1 MLFLDIDAVKRN
13 ATRYIEQQRRTFFG
27 SRGVIT
33 DYVDL
38 PPTYKDEEGLPFRKG
53 GDLDLAETATIFQ
66 GFPDMTPWRANNLLK
81 ILHGRRVA
89 GTLDDPELQV
99 NIESFSLREVERA
112 LEYLR
117 KMVPVDE
124 ITNAG
129 LRAEDELR
137 ALEEEMSVQE
147 ADGKDAPPKD
157 GERRSSGGWI
167 YKQTGNQNVYGES
180 VLDKIRARNIAKR
193 EAEEKAL
200 EEKRK
205 LEEEAGQQNWGGLAT
220 YQPGGA
226 RPLQVMSPKEEEY
239 RAAATSDLEAPPEVP
254 RWRLLLPA
262 TLFVATLLP
271 FLWWAADFY
280 TPLGEGKRLMPWTSE
295 GNATVYGL
303 LLINLAV
310 FVAWRRMSLWKFM
323 NKWLIMDMAI
333 PKPIGTVTAIFSH
346 QTTTHLVENMFF
358 LWLLGGL
365 LHNEVNRAE
374 YLTVFLSCGAT
385 GFLASL
391 YKCVLSRHLT
401 YGLGASSA
409 TFGVICAY
417 FWLYKFEGFKILG
430 LPPDPYNG
438 VQGLGVI
445 GLIVGMN
452 LIPAFRGLP
461 GQKDWMSH
469 LAGIATGIG
478 FAELIERRRKDKEG
492 GGKSVAVEG
501 KQVNYLKV

>member
-1 MLFLDIDAVKRN
+1 M
-13 ATRYIEQQRRTFFG
+13 
-27 SRGVIT
+27 
-33 DYVDL
+33 
-38 PPTYKDEEGLPFRKG
+38 
-53 GDLDLAETATIFQ
+53 DLAETVTIFQ
-66 GFPDMTPWRANNLLK
+66 GFADMTPWRANKLLK

-89 GTLDDPELQV
+89 GTLEDPELQV
-99 NIESFSLREVERA
+99 NTESYSQREVDRA

-117 KMVPVDE
+117 KTVPVDE

-137 ALEEEMSVQE
+137 ALEEETSVQE
-147 ADGKDAPPKD
+147 ADDGKDSPQKD
-157 GERRSSGGWI
+157 AERRPSGGWI
-167 YKQTGNQNVYGES
+167 YKETGNSDVYGQG
-180 VLDKIRARNIAKR
+180 VLDRIRARNIARR

-226 RPLQVMSPKEEEY
+226 RPLQVMSAKEEEY
-239 RAAATSDLEAPPEVP
+239 RAQATSDLEAPPEVP

-262 TLFVATLLP
+262 TLFVATLMP
-271 FLWWAADFY
+271 FLWWASGY
-280 TPLGEGKRLMPWTSE
+280 YSPPGEDRRLMPWTGE

-303 LLINLAV
+303 LLLNLAV

-333 PKPIGTVTAIFSH
+333 PRPIGTVTAIFSH
-346 QTTTHLVENMFF
+346 QTPTHLIENMFF

-374 YLTVFLSCGAT
+374 YLTVFLSCGAA

-417 FWLYKFEGFKILG
+417 FWLYKFDGFKILG

-478 FAELIERRRKDKEG
+478 FAELIERRRKDREG
-492 GGKSVAVEG
+492 GEKKSAVVVEG
-501 KQVNYLKV
+501 KQGN